1 MHRRTQNSPKITAY
15 FGVRQATRAQEIVP
29 EKTGV
34 KSEKT
39 VLTNRN
45 VFGIIAKPSD
55 EICGK

>member
-1 MHRRTQNSPKITAY
+1 MHRRMQNAPKTTAY